1 MARPKKAVA
10 TIDNKVS
17 KRTKGEL
24 EQREAAEESLL
35 SKERIFE
42 RATVRA
48 DPSAHK
54 EYLRVK
60 KLLEKIGKADALYG
74 AVLNRYCEL
83 YSEIISYEERRQEL
97 NKAIDEL
104 NEKFNAL
111 DDIDYDKTYSFG
123 KMLTQ
128 LIAQVNKVDA
138 LIMQKRKMMFDIE
151 KENCMTVS
159 AALRTIPKEPSKAVE
174 NPLIALLSGAED
186 EEEAE

>member
-24 EQREAAEESLL
+24 EQRKAAEESLL

-42 RATVRA
+42 RAAVKA

-104 NEKFNAL
+104 NEKFNVL
-111 DDIDYDKTYSFG
+111 DDVDYDKTYSFG

-159 AALRTIPKEPSKAVE
+159 AALRTIPKEPSKAAE
-174 NPLIALLSGAED
+174 NPLIALLSGG
-186 EEEAE
+186 EEEEET

>member
-10 TIDNKVS
+10 VIDNKVS
-17 KRTKGEL
+17 KRTKSEL
-24 EQREAAEESLL
+24 EQRKAAEENLL
-35 SKERIFE
+35 SKEKLFE
-42 RATVRA
+42 RAAVR
-48 DPSAHK
+48 DNPSAHK

-83 YSEIISYEERRQEL
+83 YAEIILYSERRDEL
-97 NKAIDEL
+97 NGAIDKL

-111 DDIDYDKTYSFG
+111 DDIDYDETYSFG

-159 AALRTIPKEPSKAVE
+159 SALRTIPKAQAKPTE
-174 NPLIALLSGAED
+174 NPLVALLSGND
-186 EEEAE
+186 EEEI